1 MSDQAKLIAQTILA
15 HLKKSHHLDLLGS
28 IVDTLKNSPEY
39 KNSKN
44 HVVLTSP
51 LGLSEG
57 EEKSIRS
64 YLHKSLGSEYEL
76 VKVVEPTLVAGFTLQ
91 INDTFIDASL
101 LGKINTVSNILT
113 AKE

>member
-1 MSDQAKLIAQTILA
+1 MSDQAKLIAQTILS
-15 HLKKSHHLDLLGS
+15 HLKESRHLDLLGS
-28 IVDTLKNSPEY
+28 VIDTLKNSPEY

-51 LGLSEG
+51 VDLSEP
-57 EEKSIRS
+57 EEKSIRA
-64 YLHKSLGSEYEL
+64 YLNKSIGAEYEL
-76 VKVVEPTLVAGFTLQ
+76 VRVIEPTLVAGFTLQ